1 MLTTTSRW
9 VSNYSIPFV
18 GKRMK
23 EEPGE
28 AQVLTKKKERIT
40 IMKTM
45 LKEIKKV
52 MKAFIA
58 NYKNAM
64 SIYGEAICKGRGCA
78 CA

>member
-1 MLTTTSRW
+1 
-9 VSNYSIPFV
+9 
-18 GKRMK
+18 MK

-28 AQVLTKKKERIT
+28 AQVLKKKKERIT

>member
-1 MLTTTSRW
+1 
-9 VSNYSIPFV
+9 
-18 GKRMK
+18 
-23 EEPGE
+23 
-28 AQVLTKKKERIT
+28 
-40 IMKTM
+40 M

-64 SIYGEAICKGRGCA
+64 SNYGEAICKGRGCA

>member
-1 MLTTTSRW
+1 
-9 VSNYSIPFV
+9 
-18 GKRMK
+18 MK

-52 MKAFIA
+52 MKSFIA
-58 NYKNAM
+58 NYLYAM
-64 SIYGEAICKGRGCA
+64 SLYGEAICKSNGYA

>member
-1 MLTTTSRW
+1 
-9 VSNYSIPFV
+9 
-18 GKRMK
+18 MK

-28 AQVLTKKKERIT
+28 AQVLMKKKERIT

-52 MKAFIA
+52 MKTFIA
-58 NYKNAM
+58 YYLNAM
-64 SIYGEAICKGRGCA
+64 SLYGEAICKGRGCA

>member
-1 MLTTTSRW
+1 
-9 VSNYSIPFV
+9 
-18 GKRMK
+18 MK

-52 MKAFIA
+52 MKTFIA
-58 NYKNAM
+58 NYLNAM
-64 SIYGEAICKGRGCA
+64 EMYGEALNRSRGCA

>member
-1 MLTTTSRW
+1 
-9 VSNYSIPFV
+9 
-18 GKRMK
+18 MK

-45 LKEIKKV
+45 FKNIKKV
-52 MKAFIA
+52 LKAILA
-58 NYKNAM
+58 DYMTAM
-64 SIYGEAICKGRGCA
+64 EMYGEALNRSRGCA

>member
-1 MLTTTSRW
+1 
-9 VSNYSIPFV
+9 
-18 GKRMK
+18 MK

-52 MKAFIA
+52 MKAFIV
-58 NYKNAM
+58 NYQNAM
-64 SIYGEAICKGRGCA
+64 LIYGEAICKSHGYA

>member
-1 MLTTTSRW
+1 M
-9 VSNYSIPFV
+9 N
-18 GKRMK
+18 KR
-23 EEPGE
+23 
-28 AQVLTKKKERIT
+28 KKEMAEMPSINFKKRIT

-58 NYKNAM
+58 NYQNAM
-64 SIYGEAICKGRGCA
+64 SLYGEAICKSNGYA

>member
-1 MLTTTSRW
+1 
-9 VSNYSIPFV
+9 
-18 GKRMK
+18 MK

-45 LKEIKKV
+45 YANIKKAL
-52 MKAFIA
+52 KAILA
-58 NYKNAM
+58 NYMTAM
-64 SIYGEAICKGRGCA
+64 EMYGEALNRSRGCA

>member
-1 MLTTTSRW
+1 
-9 VSNYSIPFV
+9 
-18 GKRMK
+18 MK
-23 EEPGE
+23 EEPSE

-52 MKAFIA
+52 IA
-58 NYKNAM
+58 NYLNAM
-64 SIYGEAICKGRGCA
+64 SLYGEAICKGRGCA

>member
-1 MLTTTSRW
+1 
-9 VSNYSIPFV
+9 
-18 GKRMK
+18 MK
-23 EEPGE
+23 VEPGE

-52 MKAFIA
+52 MKSFIA
-58 NYKNAM
+58 NYLNAM
-64 SIYGEAICKGRGCA
+64 SLYGEAISRGRGCA